1 MDTLGA
7 LLLIGFGWPVVLVFI
22 AWIWWTGVKAR
33 QIRHQVWQDE
43 EVHRIRLALERLS
56 PPAAQGPA
64 VPMQA
69 PASPPQ
75 FGPRR

>member
-1 MDTLGA
+1 M
-7 LLLIGFGWPVVLVFI
+7 LLLIVLGWPIVLVFI

-33 QIRHQVWQDE
+33 QLRHQLWLDG

-56 PPAAQGPA
+56 PPVYGQA

-69 PASPPQ
+69 PASPQQLGPQ
-75 FGPRR
+75 F